1 MDVEMNYNFKSTI
14 WITYILNSLK
24 LSSQTLYFAII
35 YFLSKLHE
43 IARVLSQSLQ
53 CSFLSRQMLSR
64 LMFVLPLIASYSS
77 LALTSKTS
85 NIINGSAPYLTFDG
99 GRSPAKNI
107 DALLEISLSNGDKFT
122 PTSNN
127 SSLTNPIELPTA
139 GQSFADI
146 GMLVP
151 TNTDSIAL
159 GSLIGSPYNYWGDDD
174 GDGQG
179 VNGITV
185 TGSLNL
191 SIVDKNNQP
200 VARNEVLTVCNAP
213 YKLTLSSTEGALT
226 TRYGVPNESHF
237 SASNVSYYINP
248 KAAPVI
254 CFAKP
259 NMRLGGTNFYP
270 NQNAGPA
277 SIWNPD
283 KGFLIQSVTPSSY
296 GSNFPTTGANGLY
309 FDLEIGGV
317 AQPLTWKEVSPN
329 GDIKATMSNS
339 TNTSVRVT
347 LKGPAVTEKTQWGS
361 SNPASIGKPSFPQV
375 FELVGL
381 DNNNNE
387 VVKYGFVLKQWFV
400 PRGDDRHNDIYFPTD
415 VSSWCTKI
423 GYRLPMIEDLTNA
436 VNGNVSGAIPASSGN
451 HYQRNIGAGFFT
463 EWGVVGDY
471 FSLTYT
477 DFYYWAND
485 GMNQNDKYVVS
496 PRGGIV
502 PISAS
507 WQRWHGLCTYP

>member
-1 MDVEMNYNFKSTI
+1 MNYNFKSTI
-14 WITYILNSLK
+14 WITYNSTSLK
-24 LSSQTLYFAII
+24 LSSQTLYFAKI
-35 YFLSKLHE
+35 YCLSKLHE

-53 CSFLSRQMLSR
+53 CSFLSGQLLLG
-64 LMFVLPLIASYSS
+64 LMFVLPLITSYSS

-85 NIINGSAPYLTFDG
+85 NIINGRAPYLTFDG
-99 GRSPAKNI
+99 GRSQATNI
-107 DALLEISLSNGDKFT
+107 DELLGISLSDGSIFT
-122 PTSNN
+122 PATPN
-127 SSLTNPIELPTA
+127 SRDDPIVLPVA

-151 TNTDSIAL
+151 TNTDSITL

-179 VNGITV
+179 GNGITV
-185 TGSLNL
+185 TGSLSL

-200 VARNEVLTVCNAP
+200 VGRNEVLTVCNAP
-213 YKLTLSSTEGALT
+213 YKLTLSSTEGTLT

-259 NMRLGGTNFYP
+259 NMRYGGTNYYP
-270 NQNAGPA
+270 HQHSGPA
-277 SIWNPD
+277 TIWNPD
-283 KGFLIQSVTPSSY
+283 KGFLVQSVTPSSY

-309 FDLEIGGV
+309 FDLEIAGV

-329 GDIKATMSNS
+329 GDIKATMTNS

-347 LKGPAVTEKTQWGS
+347 LKGPAVTDSAQWGS
-361 SNPASIGKPSFPQV
+361 SNPDSIGKPSFPQV

-387 VVKYGFVLKQWFV
+387 VVKYGFVLKQWFAT
-400 PRGDDRHNDIYFPTD
+400 RGDRINTD
-415 VSSWCTKI
+415 KFSYTNTSSWCTKI
-423 GYRLPMIEDLTNA
+423 GYRFPMVKDLTNA
-436 VNGNVSGAIPASSGN
+436 VKGNISGATPASTN
-451 HYQRNIGAGFFT
+451 DNYQRHIGAGFFT
-463 EWGVVGDY
+463 EWGSLVDY
-471 FSLTYT
+471 LNFNGH
-477 DFYYWAND
+477 DFYYWVDN
-485 GMNQNDKYVVS
+485 GTNQNDQYVVS
-496 PRGGIV
+496 FRGSIV
-502 PISAS
+502 LINAI
-507 WQRWHGLCTYP
+507 WQKWHGICVYP